1 MDQDS
6 TNGGPPPAAGSLHL
20 FADNLNGFLLA
31 VAFIGAGFIVKK
43 QGLRRAGASGSRAGV
58 GGYGYLLKPL
68 WRIGMVTMIFGEI
81 ANFMAYIFAPA
92 VLVTPLGALCLIVWW
107 DVRNLKACIGHRF
120 KSLHCSGPIEDW
132 YVDHPLLD
140 DTITCPCI
148 RQYGVSIVNDH
159 ISSVMSIKAIGIAI
173 KLILEGINHAAL
185 DTFSTAVVSPVYYA
199 MFRILTI
206 FTGAI
211 MFKDWSGQSASD
223 IASEIC
229 GLITVISGTTLLHS
243 TSEADPPTSDLYAQ
257 LSPKMF
263 WHIQGNGEMGKLE
276 DNDMSSGEFVAV
288 LRQSEDYV
296 TLVYRLTRRMM
307 DPEFSPNH
315 AMQVYV
321 GLNFMIDG

>member
-148 RQYGVSIVNDH
+148 RQYGVSIH
-159 ISSVMSIKAIGIAI
+159 IIVYLGICSTIGSLTVMSIKAIGIAI
-173 KLILEGINHAAL
+173 KLILEGINHAGYFQ
-185 DTFSTAVVSPVYYA
+185 TWVFA
-199 MFRILTI
+199 MV
-206 FTGAI
+206 AI
-211 MFKDWSGQSASD
+211 SC
-223 IASEIC
+223 II
-229 GLITVISGTTLLHS
+229 V
-243 TSEADPPTSDLYAQ
+243 Q
-257 LSPKMF
+257 L
-263 WHIQGNGEMGKLE
+263 N
-276 DNDMSSGEFVAV
+276 
-288 LRQSEDYV
+288 Y
-296 TLVYRLTRRMM
+296 
-307 DPEFSPNH
+307 
-315 AMQVYV
+315 
-321 GLNFMIDG
+321 LNKH

>member
-68 WRIGMVTMIFGEI
+68 WRIGMVT
-81 ANFMAYIFAPA
+81 N
-92 VLVTPLGALCLIVWW
+92 
-107 DVRNLKACIGHRF
+107 
-120 KSLHCSGPIEDW
+120 
-132 YVDHPLLD
+132 
-140 DTITCPCI
+140 
-148 RQYGVSIVNDH
+148 
-159 ISSVMSIKAIGIAI
+159 
-173 KLILEGINHAAL
+173 
-185 DTFSTAVVSPVYYA
+185 
-199 MFRILTI
+199 
-206 FTGAI
+206 
-211 MFKDWSGQSASD
+211 
-223 IASEIC
+223 
-229 GLITVISGTTLLHS
+229 
-243 TSEADPPTSDLYAQ
+243 LYAQ